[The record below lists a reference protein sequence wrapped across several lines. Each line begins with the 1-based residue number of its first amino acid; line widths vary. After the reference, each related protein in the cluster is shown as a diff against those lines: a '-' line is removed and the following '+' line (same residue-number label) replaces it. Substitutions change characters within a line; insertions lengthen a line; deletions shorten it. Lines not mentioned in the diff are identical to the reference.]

1 MPLRE
6 MFPSIG
12 TFDGT
17 CVSVTKTEGDDPSSR
32 LSPERATHEWIMR
45 VGIVLMR
52 WIKYVV
58 SLDYKLLVPLHPGL
72 YPIPCEECS
81 LSLLDATDK
90 VESPPS
96 PELHVLWHEL
106 VLVVTENIRLVS
118 VPDLCHVLDNS
129 H

>member
-1 MPLRE
+1 MSTLTVLSHAMRE
-6 MFPSIG
+6 MFLSIG

-58 SLDYKLLVPLHPGL
+58 SLDYKLLVPLHP
-72 YPIPCEECS
+72 
-81 LSLLDATDK
+81 
-90 VESPPS
+90 
-96 PELHVLWHEL
+96 
-106 VLVVTENIRLVS
+106 
-118 VPDLCHVLDNS
+118 
-129 H
+129 